1 METSRRALMG
11 IFIVVIGV
19 VLLLFNL
26 RLIPYELYFLKS
38 WQMLLIAIGVFNFLN
53 GKRTAAIILASVGTF
68 FLIEEYGPY
77 DLRDFWPVIIIL
89 VGVAF
94 IFRHKRAQS
103 SHGDSAGE
111 NFFDDV
117 NIFGGGDKQ
126 FTSQELEGGRVI
138 NIFGGSTI
146 DLRESFPRNGGPI
159 EIEVFTM
166 FGGCELVVR
175 DDWRVKIEAI
185 SIFGG
190 FSDERRAPDINE
202 DSPSII
208 IKGFT
213 MFGAGELKNR

>member
-1 METSRRALMG
+1 METSRRALAG

-19 VLLLFNL
+19 LLLLFNL

-53 GKRTAAIILASVGTF
+53 GKRTPAIILVSVGAF
-68 FLIEEYGPY
+68 FLLEEFGPY

-94 IFRHKRAQS
+94 IFRHKRAQ
-103 SHGDSAGE
+103 AGGSGTSE
-111 NFFDDV
+111 HFFDDV

-146 DLRESFPRNGGPI
+146 DLRDSFPRNGGPV

-166 FGGCELVVR
+166 FGGCDLLVR
-175 DDWRVKIEAI
+175 DDWKVKIEAI

-190 FSDERRAPDINE
+190 FSDERRSPDVNE

>member
-1 METSRRALMG
+1 METSRRALAG
-11 IFIVVIGV
+11 IFIVVIGI

-26 RLIPYELYFLKS
+26 HLIPYELYFLRS

-53 GKRTAAIILASVGTF
+53 GKRTPAIILVSVGAF
-68 FLIEEYGPY
+68 FLLEEFGPY
-77 DLRDFWPVIIIL
+77 DLRDLWPVIIII

-94 IFRHKRAQS
+94 IFRRKSVNGAK
-103 SHGDSAGE
+103 GE
-111 NFFDDV
+111 NSEHFFDDV

-126 FTSQELEGGRVI
+126 FTSQQLEGGRVI

-146 DLRESFPRNGGPI
+146 DLRDSFPLNGGPV

-166 FGGCELVVR
+166 FGGCDLLVP
-175 DDWRVKIEAI
+175 DSWKVKIEAI

-190 FSDERRAPDINE
+190 FSDERRAPEINE
-202 DSPSII
+202 DSPSIV

>member
-1 METSRRALMG
+1 METSRRALLG
-11 IFIVVIGV
+11 IFIVVIGI
-19 VLLLFNL
+19 VLLLDNL
-26 RLIPYELYFLKS
+26 LLIPYQLYFLRS
-38 WQMLLIAIGVFNFLN
+38 WQMLLIAIGVFNFLS
-53 GKRTAAIILASVGTF
+53 GKKIPAIILVSVGTF
-68 FLIEEYGPY
+68 FLLEEYGPY

-89 VGVAF
+89 IGVAF
-94 IFRHKRAQS
+94 IFRHKKAQS
-103 SHGDSAGE
+103 DSGNGASE
-111 NFFDDV
+111 HFFDDV

-146 DLRESFPRNGGPI
+146 DLRDSFPRGGGPI

-166 FGGCELVVR
+166 FGGCDLLVR

-185 SIFGG
+185 SVFGG
-190 FSDERRAPDINE
+190 FSDERRSPEVNE

>member
-1 METSRRALMG
+1 METSRRALAG

-19 VLLLFNL
+19 VLLLFNM

-53 GKRTAAIILASVGTF
+53 GKRTPAIILVSVGTF
-68 FLIEEYGPY
+68 FLLEEFGPY

-94 IFRHKRAQS
+94 IFRHKKAQS
-103 SHGDSAGE
+103 EGGSDNNEH
-111 NFFDDV
+111 FFDDV

-126 FTSQELEGGRVI
+126 FTSQDLEGGRVI

-146 DLRESFPRNGGPI
+146 DLRESFPRGGGPI

-175 DDWRVKIEAI
+175 DDWNVKIEAV

-190 FSDERRAPDINE
+190 FSDERRAPVVNE
-202 DSPSII
+202 DSPTIV

>member
-1 METSRRALMG
+1 METSRKALAG

-53 GKRTAAIILASVGTF
+53 GKKTPAIIFVSVGTF
-68 FLIEEYGPY
+68 FLLEEYGPY

-94 IFRHKRAQS
+94 IFRNKPIRS
-103 SHGDSAGE
+103 SGGSNEH
-111 NFFDDV
+111 FFDDV

-126 FTSQELEGGRVI
+126 FTSDMLEGGRVI

-146 DLRESFPRNGGPI
+146 DLRDSRPLPGDPI

-166 FGGCELVVR
+166 FGGCDILVPE
-175 DDWRVKIEAI
+175 DWKVKIEAI
-185 SIFGG
+185 SVFGG
-190 FSDERRAPDINE
+190 FSDERRAPEIHDA
-202 DSPSII
+202 SPSVV

>member
-38 WQMLLIAIGVFNFLN
+38 WQMLLVAIGVFNFLS
-53 GKRTAAIILASVGTF
+53 GKKTPGIILVSVGAF
-68 FLIEEYGPY
+68 FLLEEYGPY
-77 DLRDFWPVIIIL
+77 DLRDFWPVIIII

-103 SHGDSAGE
+103 GGATDKSEH
-111 NFFDDV
+111 FFDDV

-126 FTSQELEGGRVI
+126 FTSKELEGGRVI

-146 DLRESFPRNGGPI
+146 DLRESFPLNGGPI

-175 DDWRVKIEAI
+175 DDWRVKIEAV

-190 FSDERRAPDINE
+190 FSDERRAPDVNE